1 MVANVMRGGRGMQ
14 PRVEELRLARRQA
27 CQWRDLLWESV
38 VDELAE
44 RDLAAASAA
53 RTAIG
58 QEVARALYGSST
70 RDAQA
75 RLDWVWVCQY
85 VHTLWARDLATEMEL
100 AS

>member
-1 MVANVMRGGRGMQ
+1 MQ
-14 PRVEELRLARRQA
+14 QRVEELRQARRQA
-27 CQWRDLLWESV
+27 CRWRDLLWESV

-53 RTAIG
+53 RAAIG

-70 RDAQA
+70 RDAVRAWPYLDVQA

-85 VHTLWARDLATEMEL
+85 VHTLWARDLAPEMSP